1 MMNTLKYISWSALI
15 LFAGIFGCSGGGS
28 AVITGK
34 ITGAEGKTIYLER
47 LVNNRWGKTD
57 STVLGTDG
65 SFKMVPMQSLE
76 LDFYRLILDEND
88 FVVLIADSTE
98 SIDIVGEAGDLNMK
112 AKISGSEN
120 TGILRDFE
128 LSLQDFFDKE
138 EKKIAQLQTESSPE
152 MQAQLKSD
160 VVNIRK
166 ERTDHVKRWLESNSS
181 TPAALAV
188 VQMLDYRAELPT
200 YRRVLDNV
208 SGKMKHSV
216 HYKLLKKQ
224 VDQAALQGADPQNE
238 AQQQP
243 PGAKIAKGQLAPEIA
258 LPDPKGKVR
267 KLSELKGKVVLID
280 FWASW
285 CGPCRRENPNV
296 VAVYNNYKKDGF
308 EVYSVSLDKSA
319 EPWKEAIKQDG
330 LIWPNHVS
338 DLKFWSSQAAQDYGV
353 HSIPFPVLI
362 DKEGK
367 VIAYGNDIRG
377 PLLESNLKS
386 IFGH

>member
-1 MMNTLKYISWSALI
+1 MVFC
-15 LFAGIFGCSGGGS
+15 FAMLSCSSGGS
-28 AVITGK
+28 AVISGK
-34 ITGAEGKTIYLER
+34 ISGAEGKTIYLER

-57 STVLGTDG
+57 STVIGTDG
-65 SFKMVPMQSLE
+65 SFQLVPTQSLE

-98 SIDIVGEAGDLNMK
+98 AIALDGEAGSLNMK

-128 LSLQDFFDKE
+128 LSLQDYFDRE
-138 EKKIAQLQTESSPE
+138 EQKIAQLQTETQPE

-188 VQMLDYRAELPT
+188 VQMLDVRAEIPT
-200 YRRVLDNV
+200 YRKVLQNV
-208 SGKMKHSV
+208 AGKMNHSV

-224 VDQAALQGADPQNE
+224 VDQVALQGADPKNE
-238 AQQQP
+238 SQQQP
-243 PGAKIAKGQLAPEIA
+243 PGAKIAKGQPAPEIA

-267 KLSELKGKVVLID
+267 KLSDLKGKVVLID

-296 VAVYNNYKKDGF
+296 VSTYNTYKKDGF
-308 EVYSVSLDKSA
+308 EVFSVSLDKSA
-319 EPWKEAIKQDG
+319 EPWVEAIKQDG
-330 LIWPNHVS
+330 LVWSNHVS